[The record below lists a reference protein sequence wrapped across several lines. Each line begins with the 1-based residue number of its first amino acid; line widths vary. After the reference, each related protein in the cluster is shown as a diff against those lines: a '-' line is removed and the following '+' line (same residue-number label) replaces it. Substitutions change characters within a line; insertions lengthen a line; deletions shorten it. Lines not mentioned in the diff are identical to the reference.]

1 MATQSDVYREVA
13 LPLVDAVFD
22 GVNGCVLAYGQ
33 TGAGKTYTVVGEDV
47 DVIRGTE
54 QGAARLGIVP
64 RVAHDV
70 FERIERMR
78 EEEESGGGGDR
89 TWYAVRCS
97 YVQVYLDEC
106 YDLLGDHPETRSS
119 WGARTSDVN
128 RLYPNEESLV
138 R

>member
-1 MATQSDVYREVA
+1 MQVRNLSLFWTILFLVLTFDTHFCFQYRILYVKY
-13 LPLVDAVFD
+13 FS
-22 GVNGCVLAYGQ
+22 
-33 TGAGKTYTVVGEDV
+33 
-47 DVIRGTE
+47 
-54 QGAARLGIVP
+54 ARLGIVP

-70 FERIERMR
+70 FERIERRR
-78 EEEESGGGGDR
+78 EEEESGGGDR

>member
-1 MATQSDVYREVA
+1 MDDIFSRFNRPLTIIFVFNIVYFT
-13 LPLVDAVFD
+13 LKYFS
-22 GVNGCVLAYGQ
+22 
-33 TGAGKTYTVVGEDV
+33 
-47 DVIRGTE
+47 
-54 QGAARLGIVP
+54 ARLGIVP

-70 FERIERMR
+70 FERIERRR